1 MNLHLIMKIL
11 FYCDTVFGYGGVER
25 VLSVIAKAMA
35 KDNDVTILS
44 TDIRADIK
52 MYGYCETN
60 IKFEYITYPYIKGL
74 EHICYKGYSYLYK
87 KILPK
92 CGITSEGYSKSFFL
106 PTYKKDLT
114 NKINS
119 GRYDVVIGVHA
130 YLSLHLASIRKQLN
144 AKKVIGWM
152 HNSYEALFTKENPYL
167 PKLKHFFSHEMKK
180 IDNIVVLS
188 KADAKMFQKELG
200 LKCDCIYNP
209 LTLEP
214 QGRASFENKRFIGV
228 GRFAYKHKGFDILL
242 KAFAQYCKRHD
253 DGWTLELVG
262 EGPEQQM
269 YEEIIKENNIGDRVV
284 ISPFTNNIQKHYSG
298 ASVYVLS
305 SRWEGQ
311 PLVLLE
317 AMSHGLPIIA
327 SDIPVAKELLE
338 NKGTGLFFKNEDI
351 DDLARKLEQIHDIT
365 TWNNVSNN
373 AIMYSKHFDISNILY
388 KWHNIYKY

>member
-35 KDNDVTILS
+35 KENDVTILS

-52 MYGYCETN
+52 MYGYSETN

-74 EHICYKGYSYLYK
+74 ENICCKGYSYLYK

-92 CGITSEGYSKSFFL
+92 CGITSEWYSKSFFL
-106 PTYKKDLT
+106 PTYTKDLT

-130 YLSLHLASIRKQLN
+130 YLSLHLASIRKQLD

-167 PKLKHFFSHEMKK
+167 PELKHFFSHEMKK

-188 KADAKMFQKELG
+188 KADAKIFQKELN
-200 LKCDCIYNP
+200 LKCECIYNP

-269 YEEIIKENNIGDRVV
+269 YEEIIKENNIGDRVT
-284 ISPFTNNIQKHYSG
+284 ISPFTDNIQKHYAG

-305 SRWEGQ
+305 SRWEGL

-327 SDIPVAKELLE
+327 SDIPVAKELLKE
-338 NKGTGLFFKNEDI
+338 NETCLFFTNEDVNGLAKKMEFMAHKI
-351 DDLARKLEQIHDIT
+351 DWQKINKKVIY
-365 TWNNVSNN
+365 NSNKFT
-373 AIMYSKHFDISNILY
+373 IKKTIIQWYNI
-388 KWHNIYKY
+388 IKY

>member
-1 MNLHLIMKIL
+1 MKIL

-25 VLSVIAKAMA
+25 VLSVIAKVMA
-35 KDNDVTILS
+35 KENDVTILS

-74 EHICYKGYSYLYK
+74 ENICCKGYSYLYK

-92 CGITSEGYSKSFFL
+92 CGITSELYSKSFFL

-119 GRYDVVIGVHA
+119 GRYDVIIGVHA

-167 PKLKHFFSHEMKK
+167 PELKHFFSNEMKK

-200 LKCDCIYNP
+200 LKCECIYNP

-242 KAFAQYCKRHD
+242 KAFAKYCKRHD

-269 YEEIIKENNIGDRVV
+269 YEEIIKENNIGDRVI
-284 ISPFTNNIQKHYSG
+284 ISPFTDNIQKHYAG
-298 ASVYVLS
+298 ASVYILC

-327 SDIPVAKELLE
+327 SDIPVAKELLKE
-338 NKGTGLFFKNEDI
+338 NETCLFFTNEDVNG
-351 DDLARKLEQIHDIT
+351 LAKKMEFMAHKTDWQKINKKVIYNSKKFT
-365 TWNNVSNN
+365 IKKT
-373 AIMYSKHFDISNILY
+373 IMQWYNTL
-388 KWHNIYKY
+388 HN